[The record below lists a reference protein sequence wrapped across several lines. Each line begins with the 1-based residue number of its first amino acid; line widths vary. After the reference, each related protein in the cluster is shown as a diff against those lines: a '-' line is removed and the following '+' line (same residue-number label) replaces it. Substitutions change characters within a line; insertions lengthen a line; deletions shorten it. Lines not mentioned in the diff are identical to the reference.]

1 MTPVDPLALPRVPP
15 SAPSNHRRRDVAAYV
30 LFVVAITAMGIGAF
44 RPQANATLHGENR
57 TLAPWPAWSLNRE
70 FVTAFERAF
79 ADRFGGRELLL
90 RLHNRVLVRVFG
102 VSPAPNVLIGKDGWL
117 FFKGEDGRAFDRYY
131 RGTQPVA
138 DAELQRI
145 VDELRRRERFLAAHG
160 IGYVVTIAPDKA
172 TIYPEHLPHWATRA
186 AQHSPLDRLT
196 AMIRAD
202 GALHF
207 VDLRPALI
215 AAKSR
220 SRVYYATDSHW
231 NSIGAR
237 IAYGELMRSVGDV
250 VAPRLPAAAG
260 VTMPPYVPGVD
271 VYHGDLARMT
281 GDVDRFPE
289 PDYAPLWKILAA
301 ADARCGKRTDAGKD
315 LGYEWYECNRPG
327 LPRAVV
333 YRDSMAI
340 PLIPLLS
347 ENFSH
352 VVYVSS
358 QRLDP
363 ALILRER
370 PDVVIEEMVERA
382 MLAPLATPMPDADR

>member
-1 MTPVDPLALPRVPP
+1 MTV
-15 SAPSNHRRRDVAAYV
+15 
-30 LFVVAITAMGIGAF
+30 
-44 RPQANATLHGENR
+44 
-57 TLAPWPAWSLNRE
+57 
-70 FVTAFERAF
+70 
-79 ADRFGGRELLL
+79 
-90 RLHNRVLVRVFG
+90 
-102 VSPAPNVLIGKDGWL
+102 
-117 FFKGEDGRAFDRYY
+117 
-131 RGTQPVA
+131 
-138 DAELQRI
+138 
-145 VDELRRRERFLAAHG
+145 
-160 IGYVVTIAPDKA
+160 APDKA
-172 TIYPEHLPHWATRA
+172 TVYPEHLPHWATRA

-250 VAPRLPAAAG
+250 VAPRLPAAAD

-363 ALILRER
+363 AFILRER